1 MLMKRNCCKGAR
13 VSASQVGGIE
23 PATQLGGSQGVKQGD
38 SNLRLYWFVIRLM
51 SCKNKETFAFWTL
64 EYLHWPTKHP
74 SHCPSSFSSFFSLI
88 NNIYKTHY
96 NLSKSPIQLPQLP
109 NCLIPVHFGDI
120 APFSLRVSLSAPFFI
135 CGPSQAF
142 TAVGQ
147 SIFLVLL
154 LFLYLFFMLLSPIL
168 PRLRLCA
175 LPNSW
180 SMLHCSA

>member
-1 MLMKRNCCKGAR
+1 
-13 VSASQVGGIE
+13 
-23 PATQLGGSQGVKQGD
+23 
-38 SNLRLYWFVIRLM
+38 M

-64 EYLHWPTKHP
+64 EYLHWPTKDP

-120 APFSLRVSLSAPFFI
+120 APFSLRVSLSAPFFFI

-142 TAVGQ
+142 AAVGQ

-168 PRLRLCA
+168 PRLRLCV

>member
-1 MLMKRNCCKGAR
+1 
-13 VSASQVGGIE
+13 
-23 PATQLGGSQGVKQGD
+23 
-38 SNLRLYWFVIRLM
+38 M

-64 EYLHWPTKHP
+64 EYLHWPTKDP

-135 CGPSQAF
+135 CGPSQAL

-154 LFLYLFFMLLSPIL
+154 LFPLSFLHASFSHSPSSEAVCPPQQLVNVTLLCL
-168 PRLRLCA
+168 GYA
-175 LPNSW
+175 
-180 SMLHCSA
+180 